1 MKLDEIKQE
10 LKGYFIYKNKQDYE
24 LGLRQGKDYRLI
36 TDNINYLSFK
46 DRFTL
51 TPIRYLL
58 MQINHQILN
67 PELYVDDL
75 SDVIPVIDFNI
86 FQEYDN
92 RELEI
97 TNHKEILNQISSSRS
112 IFNRKKDF
120 QLISVKSHN
129 HLLQDKKQIGYY
141 VIKNN
146 DIVPIA
152 EELLEETYINNAVE
166 VNSIDE
172 LRNALKDD
180 LINQYEKN
188 LKEEISKWDS
198 LI

>member
-1 MKLDEIKQE
+1 MELDEIKQE

-97 TNHKEILNQISSSRS
+97 NQHKEIMNQIVESRS

-120 QLISVKSHN
+120 KLVYVESHN
-129 HLLQDKKQIGYY
+129 HLLQDSKQVGYY
-141 VIKNN
+141 IIK
-146 DIVPIA
+146 DSEIVPIDSA
-152 EELLEETYINNAVE
+152 LLEDDYMDNAVE
-166 VNSIDE
+166 VKNIDS
-172 LRNALKDD
+172 LKKALKDD
-180 LINQYEKN
+180 LINQYTEIY
-188 LKEEISKWDS
+188 KEELSKWDS
-198 LI
+198 LN